1 MNFDSYLPH
10 VCTIFAEKSV
20 TEEEL
25 KRAFFSLKPNK
36 TPGYGNTN
44 VNVVKKTYEELKTPL
59 MCIFNLSLGTG
70 IFPDKLKIAK
80 VSPIFKNGEKD
91 VLTNYR
97 LISVLPYLS
106 KILERIMYDRLYSYL
121 TENKILFK
129 KQFGFRSGHSTDHP
143 LLELIDQICE
153 CFDKKKYFLGI
164 FVDLSKAFD
173 TVNHKILINKLE
185 NYGIC
190 GKNLLWFKS

>member
-1 MNFDSYLPH
+1 MVTSEIARDQLQNYEFDSYLPH

-25 KRAFFSLKPNK
+25 KMAFFSLKSNK
-36 TPGYGNTN
+36 TPGYDNIN
-44 VNVVKKTYEELKTPL
+44 VNVVKKIYEELKTSL
-59 MCIFNLSLGTG
+59 MRIFNPALSTG

-91 VLTNYR
+91 HLTNYR
-97 LISVLPYLS
+97 PISVLPCFS
-106 KILERIMYDRLYSYL
+106 KVLERIMYDRLYSNL

-129 KQFGFRSGHSTDHP
+129 KQFGFRSGHSTDHA

-153 CFDKKKYFLGI
+153 CFDERNI
-164 FVDLSKAFD
+164 F
-173 TVNHKILINKLE
+173 
-185 NYGIC
+185 
-190 GKNLLWFKS
+190 